1 MAFSNP
7 DIVLLIAGKN
17 FDNGDTP
24 VVSIDNKDFEV
35 APGFTST
42 YLEATAPGGL
52 KDGDYLM
59 TVSTGGKKR
68 QWDAYL
74 LTIGSVGPIGPM
86 PSHEWSG
93 TSLRFENPDGSMG
106 DFVPLKG
113 DRCETGPHGPR
124 GFPGPP
130 GPQGEMGPQGPR
142 GFPGPPGPQGET
154 GSQGP
159 RGFQGPIGSPGPPG
173 ETGPQGPSVE
183 QGPPGECECGPSLW
197 SPMTYETNTYQA
209 PVQMGEWEWN
219 ICFLS
224 KVQVEDV
231 ERRDEQAGCKVYMM
245 DDGYWYLRAIPLES
259 EQDTNES
266 AYCEATCFAFRADF

>member
-1 MAFSNP
+1 MNEKLKSKIGLFICTTFLALAIFGQSTLAKTNKFPKNQLLVTNVFMKFSNS

-24 VVSIDNKDFEV
+24 VVTIDNKDFEV

-42 YLEATAPGGL
+42 YLEATVPGGL

-59 TVSTGGKKR
+59 TVSAGSKRR
-68 QWDAYL
+68 QWDAYP

-86 PSHEWSG
+86 PNHEWSG
-93 TSLRFENPDGSMG
+93 TSLRFQNPDGSMG

-113 DRCETGPHGPR
+113 DKGETGPQGPR

-130 GPQGEMGPQGPR
+130 GPQGETGPQGSR

-159 RGFQGPIGSPGPPG
+159 RGFQGPTGSPGTPG
-173 ETGPQGPSVE
+173 ETGP
-183 QGPPGECECGPSLW
+183 
-197 SPMTYETNTYQA
+197 
-209 PVQMGEWEWN
+209 
-219 ICFLS
+219 
-224 KVQVEDV
+224 
-231 ERRDEQAGCKVYMM
+231 
-245 DDGYWYLRAIPLES
+245 
-259 EQDTNES
+259 
-266 AYCEATCFAFRADF
+266 